1 MSDSTSRRPS
11 GEAGFTLVE
20 LLVVILIIGVLAAI
34 AIPTFL
40 NQSGK
45 ATDATAKEMARTGAL
60 AAETYATDH
69 SGSYEGLTEP
79 KTLREYEAAI
89 QTAAGSGNAY
99 LSVAEAQESGKGFVV
114 TAVAPTT
121 ADTFTITR
129 TSSGEVKR
137 TCVSKAINKT
147 GCETGDW

>member
-1 MSDSTSRRPS
+1 MTGSTARRPP

-20 LLVVILIIGVLAAI
+20 LLAVMLIIGVLAAI

-40 NQSGK
+40 SQGGK
-45 ATDATAKEMARTGAL
+45 ATDALGQEVARAGAL

-69 SGSYEGLTEP
+69 AGSYEGLAEP
-79 KTLREYEAAI
+79 NTLHEYEPAI
-89 QTAAGSGNAY
+89 QTVAGGGNAY

-121 ADTFTITR
+121 GDTFTVTR
-129 TSSGEVKR
+129 TASGEVTR
-137 TCVSKAINKT
+137 TCKAKSSKTECA
-147 GCETGDW
+147 TGDW